1 MISGAELARERAETR
16 AAIERANAFLNTVMA
31 ELMAKDRE
39 REQAQI
45 LDMIRAQARALPP
58 PVPLVLH
65 LPERPMAWIRCPPLD
80 LRPPMFALKVT
91 DP

>member
-16 AAIERANAFLNTVMA
+16 AAIERANAFLNTVMGD
-31 ELMAKDRE
+31 LMARDRE

-58 PVPLVLH
+58 PVPLVL
-65 LPERPMAWIRCPPLD
+65 PDRPTAWIRCPPLD
-80 LRPPMFALKVT
+80 LRPPMFVIKVT